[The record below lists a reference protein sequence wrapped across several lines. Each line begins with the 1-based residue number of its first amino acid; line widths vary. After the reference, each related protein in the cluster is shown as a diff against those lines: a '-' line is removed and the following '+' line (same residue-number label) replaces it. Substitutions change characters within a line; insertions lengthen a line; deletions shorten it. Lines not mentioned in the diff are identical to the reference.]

1 MLLRNGKVA
10 MAASTPTNQPMIPQ
24 LSGSTDNAPDGELEL
39 SILGSQGSRSPSPP
53 VSQLMY
59 DLQPSTNNAPDGQI
73 SSPKSPGHQEPHIIL
88 AQSVQRKIAQRTNHK
103 DVVTTQFATPLNSI
117 SQQRAEPSAPPRH
130 YMYDELIDKRAMEP
144 LSSTISLND
153 ISLMVKPFSGV
164 ANAEHSAEKWLHSF
178 ELYSQF
184 KNIQGQAKLN
194 LFKLMLTDQAAA
206 WLMALPETITRS
218 WDTML
223 TAFHQRYGL
232 TEAEKWR
239 FNKEIWSQEQSEN
252 QTVDDYVTSMQIRA
266 TRVGMPQDTLKD
278 AIIQGL
284 KPELRLFVLNAKVP
298 DIPTLLTVART
309 CEAARSADKVKSSDD
324 IGQLKAMVN
333 SLINKMDKI
342 TGAENDNTTY
352 MKKVTFAQSAVTP
365 AESVR
370 SHDVYDRSSSR
381 RSVSPGDRRDY
392 ARNTYGDRP
401 QSPRTMGRQFN
412 TARGGGTQQYVDQ
425 TRMTYQN
432 SGPSQ
437 PSWRPPQR
445 WSQTGVGTTDPT
457 QRLQYQASRGQQRGV
472 PRRSTPMGN
481 CSFCGRT
488 HAFGRAYCPAASLQC
503 FNCSRLGHIAKMCRQ
518 PTTAQ
523 SVVFS
528 DSH

>member
-1 MLLRNGKVA
+1 
-10 MAASTPTNQPMIPQ
+10 MAAAAPTNHPMIPQ
-24 LSGSTDNAPDGELEL
+24 SSGPIENAPDDELEL
-39 SILGSQGSRSPSPP
+39 SSQGSRSPSPP

-59 DLQPSTNNAPDGQI
+59 DQQSSTNNAPDELI
-73 SSPKSPGHQEPHIIL
+73 SSPKLPEHLEPHITI
-88 AQSVQRKIAQRTNHK
+88 AQSVQKKITQKTNHK
-103 DVVTTQFATPLNSI
+103 DVGTTQFPTPLNSI
-117 SQQRAEPSAPPRH
+117 SQQRAEPTAPPRH
-130 YMYDELIDKRAMEP
+130 YMYDELIDRRAMEP

-164 ANAEHSAEKWLHSF
+164 ANTEHSAEKWLHSF

-206 WLMALPETITRS
+206 WLMALPETITRR

-309 CEAARSADKVKSSDD
+309 CEAARSADKIKSSDD

-333 SLINKMDKI
+333 SLINKMDKM
-342 TGAENDNTTY
+342 TGAENDNNTY
-352 MKKVTFAQSAVTP
+352 TKKVTFAQSAVTP
-365 AESVR
+365 AESIR
-370 SHDVYDRSSSR
+370 NHDVYDRNSSR

-392 ARNTYGDRP
+392 ARNTYEDRP
-401 QSPRTMGRQFN
+401 KSPRTAGRNFN
-412 TARGGGTQQYVDQ
+412 TARGGYTQQYGDQ
-425 TRMTYQN
+425 THMTYQN

-437 PSWRPPQR
+437 TSWRPTHR
-445 WSQTGVGTTDPT
+445 LSQTGAGTTDPT
-457 QRLQYQASRGQQRGV
+457 QRLQYQAPRGYQRGI
-472 PRRSTPMGN
+472 PRRSTSTGN